1 MIKHKLSS
9 WVTQMPSLLLT
20 LYPAW
25 KVYTARN
32 DFLAGVLVMYMQQ
45 NLFEFILLFTIKE
58 NKIWHFQLNCIN
70 NFWAI
75 ISDIVCFCLTL
86 FNFNFSTEG
95 IWSHI
100 ISVSN
105 ERRRM
110 VALVHSYE
118 VQVHFP
124 VTALYFRPVV
134 LSGDL

>member
-1 MIKHKLSS
+1 MSKHKLSS

-20 LYPAW
+20 LYPTW

-32 DFLAGVLVMYMQQ
+32 DFLAGVLVMHMQQ

-70 NFWAI
+70 KFWAI
-75 ISDIVCFCLTL
+75 ISDIVCFCLTS
-86 FNFNFSTEG
+86 FNFNFSTQG
-95 IWSHI
+95 IRSHI
-100 ISVSN
+100 MSVLN
-105 ERRRM
+105 ERRM
-110 VALVHSYE
+110 VALGHSYE

-124 VTALYFRPVV
+124 VTALHFRPVV